1 MLVAFAADDL
11 IGKARPGQARPGKAW
26 HGMASMLNLKHIN
39 HCYKV
44 KVRLL
49 RQFSTKAAGMSN

>member
-11 IGKARPGQARPGKAW
+11 IGKARQSLAKPGMPW
-26 HGMASMLNLKHIN
+26 HGMARHQYLIKHIN
-39 HCYKV
+39 HGD

-49 RQFSTKAAGMSN
+49 RQFTTKLQE